1 MGQISA
7 LRSYRQ
13 SVVNLANMQQEI
25 LQLEKQLQVQAPNSD
40 PKKLS
45 RIKAKLDDLKAKYD
59 RGLSALR
66 RAEGRNSLQNLIN
79 LVRNQLEGNFTG
91 NNNIGYDAKKQ
102 TNVLDSS
109 ENHGIL
115 EIGASSD
122 GDSTQNANA
131 VKPVGVKLKL
141 MEKWTQE
148 QREQAVMRVKQ
159 LSEIETVKTDV
170 VRPNKSSRKEYVE
183 VYGKD
188 SIPESYDVDHIVDI
202 QLGGDPNS
210 IDNLQ
215 VLDRSVNRS
224 LGAQIMHAIKDYPPG
239 TAFGTFTI
247 E

>member
-1 MGQISA
+1 M
-7 LRSYRQ
+7 
-13 SVVNLANMQQEI
+13 
-25 LQLEKQLQVQAPNSD
+25 
-40 PKKLS
+40 
-45 RIKAKLDDLKAKYD
+45 
-59 RGLSALR
+59 
-66 RAEGRNSLQNLIN
+66 
-79 LVRNQLEGNFTG
+79 
-91 NNNIGYDAKKQ
+91 
-102 TNVLDSS
+102 LDSS

-131 VKPVGVKLKL
+131 AKPVGVKLKF

-148 QREQAVMRVKQ
+148 QREQAVMKVKQ

-188 SIPESYDVDHIVDI
+188 SIPENYDVDHIVDI

-224 LGAQIMHAIKDYPPG
+224 LGAQIMHAIKDYPMG
-239 TAFGTFTI
+239 TVFGTFTI